1 MTKGNE
7 SGKSCGH
14 ICSAKKKKTSTEIRR
29 TRKKKAAVTSAAQ
42 NKYGNL
48 ENEHKKSEMVMR
60 GEDGRLRLTI
70 A

>member
-14 ICSAKKKKTSTEIRR
+14 ICSAKKKQVQKFGERE
-29 TRKKKAAVTSAAQ
+29 KEAAVTSAAQ

-60 GEDGRLRLTI
+60 GADGRLRLTI

>member
-14 ICSAKKKKTSTEIRR
+14 ICSAKKNKYRNSENE
-29 TRKKKAAVTSAAQ
+29 KKKAAVTSAAQ